1 MSIFN
6 DVVFAPPPYKSLL
19 NFLKCVLLLWFLSCS
34 TLGAWHNW
42 KDSNGIVYP
51 NINNGARPTANLHL
65 RNDGPQCSGRLW
77 AASCYFA
84 NNIKGAQSLSVV
96 NPLTFLALDGRFG
109 SVSISN
115 TLDCTNGRCSD
126 RISLAIRRNAVIN
139 NLTIGGD
146 NNGASYLK
154 GFFLNQ
160 GTITNLSVNGNIAF
174 YNNQHLSGTITN
186 LHIRRWDLNI
196 NAPANEYNA
205 RTNCSA
211 NPNAHLCTT
220 ASNITLDSQSLHI
233 TLGANTDD
241 GIYLFEKLIFGGNKT
256 INMSH
261 LRAGQGLRIFPR
273 MNQTGQIVGFS
284 VNPDITDSFGAHIL
298 SGVAV
303 NTMNRNIF
311 VKNLLDSVSFHHFYR
326 TNLRQLD
333 RSISRHTPN
342 IPHFNNIT
350 QTKVAGA
357 FVSKL
362 ALDSKES
369 VSKADNNTTTKQ
381 HQAQKPSNELQ
392 ELVNADMLNWQ
403 QMRVF
408 VIPFGSLSYAN
419 SQDTKVTRYA
429 GGLIGGLTRRIGGMG
444 QISGYVG
451 YEYSSSDSVLRVSK
465 GFLNSHNALLGTS
478 YITSFDV
485 GKAQYILKLDARGA
499 INVPTFNAFEG
510 SLAYDAD
517 ILTFNYGLESRVGMS
532 LYLFEMGYISPEI
545 GLAYDSMIVK
555 GFEIDKNPAANEMYP
570 RHIWHFPQALASV
583 KYYQAWGVTMRGS
596 LLLGVRYN
604 ILNTPSISF
613 TNGNRGDSNV
623 IELPSLYFNVDSS
636 FSVAIS
642 RTQELTFAYSGIYR
656 SGGHS
661 HSLSLKWL
669 AYF

>member
-1 MSIFN
+1 MSSFN
-6 DVVFAPPPYKSLL
+6 NPFTPPPYKSLL

-34 TLGAWHNW
+34 TVGAYNFWR
-42 KDSNGIVYP
+42 DSAGNVYG
-51 NINNGARPTANLHL
+51 NINNGASPTVTLHL
-65 RNDGPQCSGRLW
+65 RNDGAVCTGRLGKISD
-77 AASCYFA
+77 SCYYA

-96 NPLTFLALDGRFG
+96 NPLAFLALDGNFG
-109 SVSISN
+109 SVSIESE
-115 TLDCTNGRCSD
+115 LHCPSGVCGD
-126 RISLAIRRNAVIN
+126 RISLAIRRNAVID
-139 NLTIGGD
+139 NLTIGLD
-146 NNGASYLK
+146 NRDDSSYLK
-154 GFFLNQ
+154 GFFLNL
-160 GTITNLSVNGNIAF
+160 GTINNLSVNGNIAF
-174 YNNQHLSGTITN
+174 RNNQHLNGTITN
-186 LHIRRWDLNI
+186 LHIRRWDLSI

-205 RTNCSA
+205 RTDCSA
-211 NPNAHLCTT
+211 NPAAHLCTT
-220 ASNITLDSQSLHI
+220 ARNITLDSQSLHI
-233 TLGANTDD
+233 KLGSNTDD
-241 GIYLFEKLIFGGNKT
+241 GIYFFEKLIFGGNKT

-261 LRAGQGLRIFPR
+261 LRAGQGVRIFPR

-284 VNPDITDSFGAHIL
+284 VHPDVTDSFGANIL

-303 NTMNRNIF
+303 NTMNRNIL

-326 TNLRQLD
+326 TNLRQLNK
-333 RSISRHTPN
+333 SHTQN
-342 IPHFNNIT
+342 TNT
-350 QTKVAGA
+350 QVVVAGA

-369 VSKADNNTTTKQ
+369 VSKAGNNTKINKQ
-381 HQAQKPSNELQ
+381 HQEQKPSNELQ

-408 VIPFGSLSYAN
+408 AIPFGSLSYAN
-419 SQDTKVTRYA
+419 SQDTKATRYA
-429 GGLIGGLTRRIGGMG
+429 GGLIGGLTKRIGGMG

-451 YEYSSSDSVLRVSK
+451 YEYSSSDSKLRVSK
-465 GFLNSHNALLGTS
+465 GFLNSHNALMGAL
-478 YITSFDV
+478 YMTSFDV
-485 GKAQYILKLDARGA
+485 SNMQYILKLDARGA

-510 SLAYDAD
+510 GLAYDAD
-517 ILTFNYGLESRVGMS
+517 ILTFNYGLESRLGMVF
-532 LYLFEMGYISPEI
+532 YPFEMGYISPEI
-545 GLAYDSMIVK
+545 GLGYDSMIVK
-555 GFEIDKNPAANEMYP
+555 GFEIDKNPVANEIYP

-596 LLLGVRYN
+596 LLLGARYN

-642 RTQELTFAYSGIYR
+642 RTQEITFAYSGIYR